1 MVEQQEIPEKFSVN
15 GTDFVAV
22 DSPEDLSCWVA
33 VNSDAEVSFI
43 AEPPEAPSLQI
54 IELLAQII
62 ENFSEVTEAAAGFLR
77 TELRD
82 EEFALPEAEI
92 ALLEAETAPFDLPDA
107 VVWSDGSWMLRFS
120 ETGIESL
127 AGDYGIGVNFIG
139 QKPESVE
146 VLADL
151 DEVGDDA

>member
-1 MVEQQEIPEKFSVN
+1 MAEQHQIPEKFSVN
-15 GTDFVAV
+15 GTEFVSV
-22 DSPEDLSCWVA
+22 DSPEDLRCWVA
-33 VNSDAEVSFI
+33 VNAKAEVSFI
-43 AEPPEAPSLQI
+43 AEPPEAPSMQI

-62 ENFSEVTEAAAGFLR
+62 ENFAEVTEAAADFLR
-77 TELRD
+77 TELRA
-82 EEFALPEAEI
+82 EQFVLPAAEI
-92 ALLEAETAPFDLPDA
+92 ALLDADAAPFDLPDA

-146 VLADL
+146 VLVDL
-151 DEVGDDA
+151 DEVDDA

>member
-1 MVEQQEIPEKFSVN
+1 MAEQHQIPEKFSVN
-15 GTDFVAV
+15 GTEFVSV
-22 DSPEDLSCWVA
+22 ESPEDLRCWIA
-33 VNSDAEVSFI
+33 LNAEAEVSFI
-43 AEPPEAPSLQI
+43 AEPPEAPSMQI

-62 ENFSEVTEAAAGFLR
+62 ENFAEVTEAAANFLR
-77 TELRD
+77 AELRG
-82 EEFALPEAEI
+82 EEFALPAAEL
-92 ALLEAETAPFDLPDA
+92 ALLDDEAAPFDLPDA

-120 ETGIESL
+120 ETGIGSL

-151 DEVGDDA
+151 DEVGDEA

>member
-1 MVEQQEIPEKFSVN
+1 MAEQQDIPEKFSVN
-15 GTDFVAV
+15 GIDFVSV
-22 DSPEDLSCWVA
+22 ESPEDLSCWVA
-33 VNSDAEVSFI
+33 VNSEAEVSFI

-62 ENFSEVTEAAAGFLR
+62 ENFSEATEAAANFLR
-77 TELRD
+77 TQLRD
-82 EEFALPEAEI
+82 EQYALPEAEM
-92 ALLEAETAPFDLPDA
+92 ALLDVEQAPFDLPDA

-139 QKPESVE
+139 QKPASVE

-151 DEVGDDA
+151 DELGDDA